1 MTSKSCA
8 ALSFC
13 LFMLHLFY
21 KKFVWLAY
29 SANCLRTSSCRR
41 SNCLRLSHTS
51 VEPRNT
57 WYWPPSRIIRTSFL
71 SLIFICVIC
80 YYDYRPRPLE
90 EGEEQDEPWLLPRV
104 VAVHDQGREEVVRPI
119 PRGALIDGRSTEPD
133 AKLAHT
139 SVDDGLRLSPP
150 PSVR

>member
-1 MTSKSCA
+1 MALLFVLGIVAHHCLLSCRGGVF
-8 ALSFC
+8 S
-13 LFMLHLFY
+13 
-21 KKFVWLAY
+21 AY

-51 VEPRNT
+51 VVPRNT

-71 SLIFICVIC
+71 SIIFICAIC

-90 EGEEQDEPWLLPRV
+90 EGEEQDEPWLLTSV

-119 PRGALIDGRSTEPD
+119 PRCALIDGRSPEPD

-139 SVDDGLRLSPP
+139 TLVVTILLSPP